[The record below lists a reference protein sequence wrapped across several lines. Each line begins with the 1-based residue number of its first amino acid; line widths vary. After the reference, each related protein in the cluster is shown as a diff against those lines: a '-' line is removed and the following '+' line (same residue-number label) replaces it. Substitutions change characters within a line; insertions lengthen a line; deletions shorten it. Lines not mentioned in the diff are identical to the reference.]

1 MNRDTGLLDR
11 VGGPVVVFG
20 VVGLLVGAALV
31 PYAWGAST
39 GPDGTVAV
47 VEMHGTITGDTA
59 AAAMEDLRE
68 ARQNDSIEAVVLDIN
83 SPGGL
88 ASASE
93 QLYLAVKQTS
103 EQMPVAVSVTG
114 TAASGSYYMSAP
126 ADRIFVTPASSVGS
140 VGVRAVVPSEGAP
153 DNQITTGPDKTTTA
167 TEDEA
172 RRRVETLRRAF
183 VGSVVE
189 ERDLN
194 ISASDLSY
202 AKVYSGTR
210 GVQLGLA
217 DEVGGL
223 EAAIGTAAE
232 RAELSDYETVRMESP
247 TPSPLRQ
254 IGLNATGATT
264 EATFEYTGVDTTQY
278 LMLHGKL
285 NAPDTA
291 AQIEVTANGTN

>member
-1 MNRDTGLLDR
+1 MNRDPGLLDR
-11 VGGPVVVFG
+11 LGGPVVVFA

-59 AAAMEDLRE
+59 AAAMADLRE
-68 ARQNDSIEAVVLDIN
+68 ARQNDSIEAVVLDVN

-103 EQMPVAVSVTG
+103 EQLPVVVAVTG

-126 ADRIFVTPASSVGS
+126 ADKIFVTPASTVGS
-140 VGVRAVVPSEGAP
+140 IGVRAVVPPQGAP

-167 TEDEA
+167 TQSEA

-183 VGSVVE
+183 VGSVVA

-194 ISASDLSY
+194 ISASELSY

-210 GVQLGLA
+210 GIQVGLA
-217 DEVGGL
+217 DEIGGL
-223 EAAIGTAAE
+223 GAAVDEAAE
-232 RAELSDYETVRMESP
+232 RASLSDYETVRMESP
-247 TPSPLRQ
+247 TPSPLSR

-278 LMLHGKL
+278 LMLHGQL
-285 NAPDTA
+285 NTPDTA
-291 AQIEVTANGTN
+291 AQIEVRTNGTN